1 MDGITRSKVLEIC
14 RSNEIPAF
22 EADFGLE
29 DVKSAD
35 EAFVTGT
42 FAGLTPVVMFD
53 GKPMGNGSRGPMCE
67 RLQNLYIELIRSECG
82 E

>member
-1 MDGITRSKVLEIC
+1 MELHVLEIC
-14 RSNEIPAF
+14 RSNAIPAF

-53 GKPMGNGSRGPMCE
+53 GEPMGNGSRGPMCE

-82 E
+82 G